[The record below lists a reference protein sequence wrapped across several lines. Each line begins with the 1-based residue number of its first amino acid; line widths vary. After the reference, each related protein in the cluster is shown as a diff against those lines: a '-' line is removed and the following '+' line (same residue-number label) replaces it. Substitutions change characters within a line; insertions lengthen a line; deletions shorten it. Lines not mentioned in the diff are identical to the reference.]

1 MGIFW
6 CCSEWR
12 ARALSTQI
20 SSACAA
26 KIVHPASVQT
36 LMSSTFTSTA
46 CSSSPCLHDGTCI
59 LDSSHTYRCA
69 CLGGYTGKN
78 CENGEFQSSSTRRLL
93 ISRYSHASC
102 SLGESLGESWCLETK
117 NISSHREPLPRRII
131 VPLMHYKKT
140 CSHEANA
147 CGLEAAEACCLL
159 PAFPFHTACF
169 WLVSLSRRLTTDA

>member
-1 MGIFW
+1 MLLRVA
-6 CCSEWR
+6 S
-12 ARALSTQI
+12 Q
-20 SSACAA
+20 SSFHPDFICMCTA
-26 KIVHPASVQT
+26 KIVHSASVQT

-78 CENGEFQSSSTRRLL
+78 CENGEFQGSSTRRLL
-93 ISRYSHASC
+93 IICYLHTTG
-102 SLGESLGESWCLETK
+102 SLNLWGESWCLETQ
-117 NISSHREPLPRRII
+117 NISSHQEPLPRRII

-159 PAFPFHTACF
+159 PAALPFPSTQ
-169 WLVSLSRRLTTDA
+169 LVFGRSARLDG